1 MSRLVYPERIQRSK
15 DYIKFQFKEYDT
27 PYKGGA
33 SGNEAGQDY
42 FATKELANKGTPIY
56 LPMPD
61 EIGSS
66 FQGNW
71 GGKDITGLAQLAL
84 GTVGKTAG
92 GIITGDAKQ
101 LVGGIANL
109 FKVDTLKSA
118 GGGLVADAL
127 ETLGA
132 KVNEAPGL
140 GGNLTTND
148 ILQLTTGSI
157 INPNT
162 ELLYSGTGLRTHG
175 YSFKMIPHTKSEA
188 TSILQI
194 VNEFKKACA
203 PKRKSAALGDL
214 TKNFI
219 GLPDLCEVTFISGST
234 ENRNLPKYKPSAIT
248 SVQVNYVTDG
258 KYVSFTGGEPIGVAL
273 TVAFMETKLVF
284 REDIEGGSAR

>member
-1 MSRLVYPERIQRSK
+1 MSRLVYPEKIENCK
-15 DYIKFQFKEYDT
+15 DYIKFQFKEYDS

-33 SGNEAGQDY
+33 SGNAAGQDY
-42 FATKELANKGTPIY
+42 FATNELTNTGPVIY

-84 GTVGKTAG
+84 GTVGKAAG
-92 GIITGDAKQ
+92 GIITGKAQ
-101 LVGGIANL
+101 QIVGGIGNL
-109 FKVDTLKSA
+109 FTVDALKSA
-118 GGGLVADAL
+118 GGGLAADAL

-175 YSFKMIPHTKSEA
+175 YSFKMIPQSKSEA
-188 TSILQI
+188 TTILKI

-203 PKRKSAALGDL
+203 PKQKSAALGGL

-219 GLPDLCEVTFISGST
+219 GLPDLCEVTFIGGST
-234 ENRNLPKYKPSAIT
+234 ENTNLPKYKPSAIT

-258 KYVSFTGGEPIGVAL
+258 KYVSFTGGEPIGVSL

-284 REDIEGGSAR
+284 REDIENNRAR